1 MSQPT
6 YPAAHPV
13 HAYSQTYT
21 KSPQETK
28 DEVAAGYAARR
39 ASYKAGQDAVVAD
52 HAEISGLN
60 PEITSLSPS
69 TKGNG
74 TGAFTLTVNGYDF
87 DRGAQI
93 QWAGA
98 AQATTWVSASQLT
111 CTIAAGLVTT
121 GAKAITVISAGGKT
135 SNTINFTVT

>member
-1 MSQPT
+1 MAHDSTQYDVLAGHNT
-6 YPAAHPV
+6 PA
-13 HAYSQTYT
+13 QT
-21 KSPQETK
+21 K
-28 DEVAAGYAARR
+28 AAVDAAYAATR
-39 ASYKAGQDAVVAD
+39 ASYKAGQDAVAAD

-60 PEITSLSPS
+60 PEVTGLSPS

-98 AQATTWVSASQLT
+98 AQTTTWVSASQLT

-121 GAKAITVISAGGKT
+121 GTKAITVISAGGKQ
-135 SNTINFTVT
+135 SNSINFTVT